1 MSSATVSN
9 VLLGRNQATEA
20 VADRVRHAA
29 QELNYVADRSAS
41 HLRSGKARIVAVV
54 VPSLADPFFTAV
66 IAGIEAH
73 AQASGYDTLVASSN
87 HSDAVE
93 ATRLAALLSWRPSGV
108 VVIPN
113 SDAFPNWQMLDGCDF
128 PCVVVDRIPPG
139 FQGDSVAAANQLAT
153 ADAAAHLL
161 AHGHRE
167 ILVVGSS
174 FNLRNVR
181 ERYDG
186 AAGVF
191 REHGL
196 RPPPKLEVGLSFET
210 VAEGLAAWLSA
221 NRPPTAFLTLT
232 NFVAMGV
239 LAHLSSIGMRVPGD
253 VSLVGFD
260 DNEWMRAASPGISA
274 VRQDVDAMAARA
286 WAVLAVRM
294 GGGRSPPQQHA
305 IMCHLVLRGS
315 VAPLVT

>member
-1 MSSATVSN
+1 MQQ
-9 VLLGRNQATEA
+9 G
-20 VADRVRHAA
+20 
-29 QELNYVADRSAS
+29 
-41 HLRSGKARIVAVV
+41 
-54 VPSLADPFFTAV
+54 
-66 IAGIEAH
+66 
-73 AQASGYDTLVASSN
+73 
-87 HSDAVE
+87 
-93 ATRLAALLSWRPSGV
+93 RLAALLSWRPSGV

-128 PCVVVDRIPPG
+128 PCVVVDRIPPA

-153 ADAAAHLL
+153 ANAAAHLL

-181 ERYDG
+181 ERYAG
-186 AAGVF
+186 ASGVF

-196 RPPPKLEVGLSFET
+196 RPPPKLEVGLTFET
-210 VAEGLAAWLSA
+210 VADGLAAWLSA
-221 NRPPTAFLTLT
+221 NKPPTAFLTLT
-232 NFVAMGV
+232 NFVTMGV
-239 LAHLSSIGMRVPGD
+239 LAHLSSIAMRVPDD
-253 VSLVGFD
+253 VSLIGFD

-294 GGGRSPPQQHA
+294 GGGRFPPQQHA
-305 IMCHLVLRGS
+305 ITCHLVLRGS
-315 VAPLVT
+315 VAPLVTQSARADERDPAGADVKRFEGTDI